1 MTKLR
6 NVIIDGLVWVTAKI
20 DNNGK
25 QIPLY
30 PVGKPGERLKGGGIN
45 ANPNWRS
52 ANA

>member
-6 NVIIDGLVWVTAKI
+6 NVIIDGLVWVTVEI

-30 PVGKPGERLKGGGIN
+30 PLGKPGERLKGKI
-45 ANPNWRS
+45 